1 MNEEMKTVNYEL
13 AYRLLVLMCA
23 ATVERDAGVQVDM
36 SKVHTVLGVE
46 RDEITDVYEA
56 LCRDGIVSEFS
67 NGEIV
72 VG

>member
-1 MNEEMKTVNYEL
+1 MNEDAKIVNYEL
-13 AYRLLVLMCA
+13 AYRMLVLMCA
-23 ATVERDAGVQVDM
+23 ATVERDAGVQMDM
-36 SKVHTVLGVE
+36 AKVHIILGVS
-46 RDEITDVYEA
+46 RDEITDTFEA